1 MASKECYLGSFDS
14 EAEAGDI
21 YDKAAL
27 QLGRCAARAGG
38 GAPVAGKRWS
48 KYRGVTDLPGKGRWQ
63 VYIEGKYVGIYE
75 CEEEAGKAAGGRL
88 KGVTELK
95 KGKKPYKA
103 VWKGKRLGVF
113 SSAEEASLAV
123 VQKRAAEIGE
133 AAGSSTTGELELS
146 GAEEAA
152 ALATF

>member
-1 MASKECYLGSFDS
+1 M
-14 EAEAGDI
+14 
-21 YDKAAL
+21 
-27 QLGRCAARAGG
+27 
-38 GAPVAGKRWS
+38 
-48 KYRGVTDLPGKGRWQ
+48 
-63 VYIEGKYVGIYE
+63 
-75 CEEEAGKAAGGRL
+75 

-113 SSAEEASLAV
+113 SSAKEASLAV

>member
-1 MASKECYLGSFDS
+1 
-14 EAEAGDI
+14 
-21 YDKAAL
+21 
-27 QLGRCAARAGG
+27 
-38 GAPVAGKRWS
+38 
-48 KYRGVTDLPGKGRWQ
+48 
-63 VYIEGKYVGIYE
+63 
-75 CEEEAGKAAGGRL
+75 L

-103 VWKGKRLGVF
+103 VWKGKRLGVY